1 MDIGVFIVYKV
12 DTRKGRLISFE
23 YPAEAACRS
32 GINIDKGGFI
42 PHG

>member
-1 MDIGVFIVYKV
+1 MDNSVFIIYKV
-12 DTRKGRLISFE
+12 DTKIDRLIVFE

-42 PHG
+42 PNG